1 MQQQI
6 SIYVTSFSRWVIG
19 DVVVF
24 VVNRYCLTFVI
35 SI

>member
-6 SIYVTSFSRWVIG
+6 SIYVTSFSRWVIR